1 MRRIIDFVIAT
12 LALAVLSPLLALVA
26 ILVMLDSAGSPFFR
40 GWRVGKDGRKFRMW
54 KFRTMINGA
63 AKSGP
68 ITGNNDPRVTRLGRF
83 LRRSKIDE
91 LPQFLNLLSG
101 DMTLVGPRPESPEI
115 VELYTS
121 DQRAVL
127 AVKPGISGKV
137 QLASGEESESIP
149 EGVHP
154 QQYYVQHLM
163 GTKIRQDLDYLRH
176 RTPLSD
182 ARIVI
187 ETANY
192 VLRSVVRR

>member
-1 MRRIIDFVIAT
+1 MRRIIDFVIAI
-12 LALAVLSPLLALVA
+12 LALAVLSPLLTLVA
-26 ILVMLDSAGSPFFR
+26 ILVMLDSPGSPFFR

-163 GTKIRQDLDYLRH
+163 GPKIRQDLDYLRH